1 METVATYYFPFSESD
16 IFNALDTINAA
27 AEDPVT
33 SYNSLSIAY
42 DGTIILYDHWED
54 NGTEGYEAFRN
65 DPTQVATQVWGDG
78 NLVNGVAPG
87 YPDDLLDAGDVIIL
101 QNTFETSDAGSQ
113 FYFDGRDK
121 ISTSKYVAITRAA
134 WADNTATLLAGAWEM
149 YPTSLWGYEF
159 TLPIGEDLADS
170 VDFQAFE
177 FVGASVMSALDNN
190 EIRLNGTLVATIN
203 EGETFTWNGGLNLG
217 DEIVT
222 SRVAQVQ
229 LITGDINSNYES
241 RWYTLP
247 PEVQFSNSYVAP
259 VSTRAE
265 SATLVW
271 LFNPNSTAIDVEVES
286 SSSATQTLNIPAN
299 AVISYELTNGD
310 AARFGSTNGETF
322 FALASVDSGDADY
335 TDTNGNTV
343 NENITND
350 WGFSLVPDVYLTP
363 LVVVGLAPGDDP
375 TFVGAVENSAPI
387 WATAVFPRDSVSYE
401 ANRDAD
407 PNNDVQITVCVD
419 YNGNGNVDGLSTGGT
434 DPLTGLG
441 YDYQVT
447 IDELDQMIIYV
458 DLDEDGIPD
467 PGADQT
473 GTRIWICDG
482 GTGLLAVAYGQDPDT
497 ASVGSPAVDLGT
509 TVPGIPV
516 MALAKDALFENDYN
530 GNGSAD
536 IGDQLKYTI
545 VVENSGTGSFPAD
558 VVNLLDNLSTHLAY
572 VPGTATL
579 TDSSGTT
586 SVPDNGAGTLFP
598 IDEDNGGFVYEKV
611 LPPGEGFSLVF
622 VAEVVSLPAD
632 GTGAIINS
640 VVGQGGTQVIP
651 VTANAPV
658 AFPQGAIGGTVYV
671 DTTGDGNGD
680 TPLDGVEVTL
690 LYSDGS
696 FVDFDP
702 TTPLIEPYT
711 ITTINGGQYY
721 FPNLPAGDYLVSQS
735 QPSGYVTVTD
745 GDTTSPEDDAANSST
760 TDNLIPVTILENEID
775 DGNDFVEEIPAP
787 TEGSLSGTVYVDQD
801 NDGIGDIGLSGVV
814 VTLKDSAGNDID
826 SDLSTGGVQP
836 TTTTTATNGSYSFAG
851 LPAGDYQVVE
861 SQPSGY
867 VSVSDVD
874 GANNDTIGDE
884 TAITVVAGSDAGGN
898 DFIEEQ
904 LGSLSGIVFE
914 DLDGNGT
921 GDVAIGGVVL
931 TLKDS
936 AGNDIDSDPVA
947 SGVQPTVTTTASN
960 GSYSFSNL
968 RPGDYQVVET
978 QPTGYISVSDADGGN
993 LDLIGDQSLIP
1004 VVGGANSSGNNF
1016 VEEALPATISGTVL
1030 ADIDN
1035 DNLGEVGI
1043 QGVTLTLKDEF
1054 GNDIDSDP
1062 AAVGVQPTTTTTD
1075 SNGEYSFT
1083 GLVAGNYQVVESQPS
1098 GYDSVS
1104 DVDGV
1109 NNNVIGDENAIV
1121 LTAGSTSSGNDF
1133 VEEQTANI
1141 RGTVRADTNGNGTL
1155 QNNDTIDLPIA
1166 GVTVRLFTDPNGDG
1180 DPSDGVEV
1188 TSLSTN
1194 ANGDYNFAGISPGT
1208 YVVVEDQPEGYFSL
1222 LDQDFSNVSDD
1233 AADLGVDNSIPV
1245 SVTAGENDNR
1255 NDFLEVLPGSISG
1268 TVLAD
1273 TDNDDLGDTA
1283 IEGVVLTLKDASGN
1297 DIDSDP
1303 VASGVQPTVTATD
1316 EFGAYSFTGLFPADY
1331 RVVETQPSGYD
1342 SVSDVDGA
1350 NNDIIG
1356 DETAISVTGGSD
1368 SSGNDFVEEAPGS
1381 LSGTVLADTDNNNTG
1396 DTAIEGVVLTLK
1408 DAAGNDIDSD
1418 PVAAGVQPTTTVTDE
1433 FGAYSFTNLTPGD
1446 YQVVETQPSGYDSV
1460 SDVDGA
1466 NNNIVGDE
1474 TPITVSAGSNSSG
1487 NDFVEEQPG
1496 SLSGTV
1502 LADTDNDDAGDTAI
1516 EGVVLTLKDA
1526 AGNDI
1531 DSDPVAAGVQPTTT
1545 VTDEFGAYS
1554 FTNLTPGDYQVVET
1568 QPSGYDSVSDVDG
1581 ANNDI
1586 VGDETPI
1593 TVSAGSNSSGN
1604 DFVEEQPGSLSGTVL
1619 ADTDN
1624 DDAGDTAIE
1633 GVVLTLKDAAG
1644 NDIDSDPV
1652 AAGVQPT
1659 TTVTDEFGAYSFT
1672 NLTPGDYQ
1680 VVETQPSGYDSVSDV
1695 DGANNDIVGDETA
1708 ITVSAGSDSSG
1719 NDFVEEQPGS
1729 LSGTVLADTDNNNT
1743 GDTAI
1748 EGVVLTLK
1756 DAAGN
1761 DIDSDPVAAGV
1772 QPTTTVTDEFGAYSF
1787 TNLTPGDYQVV
1798 ETQPSG
1804 YDSVSDVDGANNDIV
1819 GDETAITVIAGS
1831 DSADNDFVEEQQGVI
1846 SGFVYEDNTGDG
1858 FGNVAIESVELAL
1871 FTDPNGDGDPSDGV
1885 QVGTATTLADGSYT
1899 FTGVSVGNY
1908 VVVETQPSGLLS
1920 VRDYDGS
1927 TPGDDVANIEIGD
1940 EWIPVSVTAGETD
1953 TLNNFIEAQP
1963 AVISGTV
1970 LADTDNDGFGDEPIE
1985 GVVITLTSDT
1995 GDPIDADG
2003 DAGNGVQLV
2012 TATTASD
2019 GSYSFPNV
2027 LFGDYGVQETQPT
2040 GFDSVSDG
2048 DTTTPGDDAANTDT
2062 LDDFIPVSVLPG
2074 ETDDGNDFVEEAPG
2088 SISGTVLADTDNDD
2102 AGDTA
2107 IEGVVLTLKDAAGND
2122 IDSDPVASGV
2132 QPTTTTTD
2140 ETGAYSFNGLTPGDY
2155 QVVETQP
2162 SGFDSVSDVDGA
2174 NNDVVGDE
2182 TPISV
2187 TAGNENSGN
2196 DFVEEEQGSISGT
2209 VLADT
2214 DDDDLGDTAIEGV
2227 VLTLKD
2233 AAGNDIDSDPVA
2245 AGVQPTTTTTDEN
2258 GSYTFAG
2265 LPVGDYQVV
2274 ETQPSGFDSVSDV
2287 DGANNDVVGDETP
2300 ISVTAGNE
2308 NSGNDFVEEEQGSI
2322 SGTVLADTDDDDLGD
2337 TAIEGVVL
2345 TLKDATGNDIDS
2357 DPVAAGVQPTTT
2369 TTDENGSYTFA
2380 GLPVGDY
2387 QVVET
2392 QPSGFDSVSDVD
2404 GANNDVVGDETPIS
2418 VTAGNENSG
2427 NDFVEEEQGSISGT
2441 VLADTDDDDL
2451 GDTAIEGV
2459 VLTLKDAAG
2468 NDIDSDPVA
2477 AGVQPTTT
2485 TTDEN
2490 GSYTFA
2496 GLPVGDYQVVETQ
2509 PSGFDSVS
2517 DVDGANNDVVGDETP
2532 ISVTAGNENS
2542 GNDFVE
2548 EEQGS
2553 ISGTVLA
2560 DADDD
2565 DLGDTAIEGVVLT
2578 LKDAAGN
2585 DIDSDPVAAGVQPTT
2600 TTTDENGSYTFA
2612 GLPVGDYQ
2620 VVETQP
2626 SGFDS
2631 VSDVDGANN
2640 DVVGDETPIS
2650 VTAGNE
2656 NSGNNFVEEEQGSIS
2671 GTVLA
2676 DTDDDDLGDTA
2687 IEGVVLTLKDATGND
2702 IDSDPVAAGVQP
2714 TTTTTDEN
2722 GSYTFAGLP
2731 VGDYQ
2736 VVETQPS
2743 GFDSVSDVDG
2753 VNNDVVGDE
2762 TPISVTA
2769 GNENSGNDFVEEAFG
2784 SVSGTVLADTDN
2796 NGTGDTGLS
2805 GVVLT
2810 LKDSAGND
2818 IDSDPLTEGVQPT
2831 TTTTDGNGDYTFNN
2845 VPVGSY
2851 QVVETQPTGYSSV
2864 SDVDGAN
2871 NDVVGDETPILVT
2884 PGNEADNNDFVEL
2897 QDSSKADTYAG
2908 FVADNAGDLGSETGL
2923 GENPDGDIYPNALEY
2938 AFCLEPGS
2946 GLPGGGEFCL
2956 EKASDGSVTAQFWRP
2971 RGGLSDV
2978 TYTLEGADTL
2988 GTPTTWTTLASVSS
3002 LVETSGSGIPFDAER
3017 VTYENIQAAT
3027 ELSSPAN
3034 GVIRLK
3040 VEVDADESGAIEA
3053 GEVFYTRIFGWQC
3066 NLFNDYECGS
3076 FSSPF
3081 MEKPS
3086 LSGTFGSGT
3095 LTLAEDS
3102 GTGDVTL
3109 DVSDSV
3115 GSLDLSS
3122 VVGSNGAY
3130 YLQITSGVFEGHR
3143 FDILEGGVGSI
3154 TLLNDDDIF
3163 DDSIA
3168 SLNTLDG
3175 LPTDS
3180 GLNNASFEV
3189 IRYRTIDEMFD
3200 KETAFAGE
3208 EDSNPADATR
3218 LLFYDVRKA
3227 EPGFD
3232 TLMLVGDAPNTKW
3245 IRVTDPFAQLNQGG
3259 RRLDPAMGCWIHPK
3273 SSGNALA
3280 PDAVPPVE
3288 QFTYGI
3294 VADYDQACP
3303 MNEGF
3308 NLTGA
3313 MWPLDQS
3320 PAGPNGRD
3328 LTLAAGFDGGTAPN
3342 KSTEILFWKGDR
3354 VVDEESVS
3362 EYQTGYIG
3370 YMLADAGP
3378 YNYWLDLNDRQLSN
3392 RDADLVLE
3400 SNRALMVKILAGDE
3414 KKSHI
3419 YPLPQY

>member
-1 METVATYYFPFSESD
+1 MLLAFLACGSEVLAQQQIFFANFEDTAGNNAFGSGNSQWTVNPNVTDTATGGAWERGIPTPTAVQSDTDPTQTYALVTGAYHDPASGGFTSFAFNQNNDVDGGVTSVRSPEIALPANLFSATLTLDYIFAYYQSTSDFFRITLEGASDVVLYEETAPAGGNELAPPYSSLTFDLTPYLGQTVTFLIETADGGTETLVEAGIDNFEVEIVPNSISGEVRFDIDGDGDLANTEAEDRGLAGVTVELFADGGGGVPTGGALVSTVTDADGVYRLLPPANGSYVVVATDLPDSTSTADSGGANDNRIAITFTGLEESGNIFLDTSDAPGLLETVATYYFPFSEAD

-65 DPTQVATQVWGDG
+65 APTQVATQVWGDG

-271 LFNPNSTAIDVEVES
+271 LFNPNSTAIDVDVES
-286 SSSATQTLNIPAN
+286 SSSATQALNIPAN

-375 TFVGAVENSAPI
+375 TYVGAVENSAPI

-702 TTPLIEPYT
+702 TTPAVEPYT
-711 ITTINGGQYY
+711 LTTINGGQYY

-735 QPSGYVTVTD
+735 QPSEYVTVTD
-745 GDTTSPEDDAANSST
+745 GDTTSPEDDAENSST

-775 DGNDFVEEIPAP
+775 DGNDFVEEVPAP

-801 NDGIGDIGLSGVV
+801 NDGIGDVGLSGVV
-814 VTLKDSAGNDID
+814 ITLKNSAGNDID

-884 TAITVVAGSDAGGN
+884 TAISVVAGSDAGGN

-1303 VASGVQPTVTATD
+1303 VAAGVQPTVTATD

-1356 DETAISVTGGSD
+1356 DETAISVSGGSD

-1381 LSGTVLADTDNNNTG
+1381 ISGTVLADTDNNNT
-1396 DTAIEGVVLTLK
+1396 
-1408 DAAGNDIDSD
+1408 
-1418 PVAAGVQPTTTVTDE
+1418 
-1433 FGAYSFTNLTPGD
+1433 
-1446 YQVVETQPSGYDSV
+1446 
-1460 SDVDGA
+1460 
-1466 NNNIVGDE
+1466 
-1474 TPITVSAGSNSSG
+1474 
-1487 NDFVEEQPG
+1487 
-1496 SLSGTV
+1496 
-1502 LADTDNDDAGDTAI
+1502 GDTAI

-1624 DDAGDTAIE
+1624 DDAGDTA
-1633 GVVLTLKDAAG
+1633 
-1644 NDIDSDPV
+1644 
-1652 AAGVQPT
+1652 
-1659 TTVTDEFGAYSFT
+1659 
-1672 NLTPGDYQ
+1672 
-1680 VVETQPSGYDSVSDV
+1680 
-1695 DGANNDIVGDETA
+1695 
-1708 ITVSAGSDSSG
+1708 
-1719 NDFVEEQPGS
+1719 
-1729 LSGTVLADTDNNNT
+1729 
-1743 GDTAI
+1743 
-1748 EGVVLTLK
+1748 
-1756 DAAGN
+1756 
-1761 DIDSDPVAAGV
+1761 
-1772 QPTTTVTDEFGAYSF
+1772 
-1787 TNLTPGDYQVV
+1787 
-1798 ETQPSG
+1798 
-1804 YDSVSDVDGANNDIV
+1804 
-1819 GDETAITVIAGS
+1819 
-1831 DSADNDFVEEQQGVI
+1831 
-1846 SGFVYEDNTGDG
+1846 
-1858 FGNVAIESVELAL
+1858 
-1871 FTDPNGDGDPSDGV
+1871 
-1885 QVGTATTLADGSYT
+1885 
-1899 FTGVSVGNY
+1899 
-1908 VVVETQPSGLLS
+1908 
-1920 VRDYDGS
+1920 
-1927 TPGDDVANIEIGD
+1927 
-1940 EWIPVSVTAGETD
+1940 
-1953 TLNNFIEAQP
+1953 
-1963 AVISGTV
+1963 
-1970 LADTDNDGFGDEPIE
+1970 
-1985 GVVITLTSDT
+1985 
-1995 GDPIDADG
+1995 
-2003 DAGNGVQLV
+2003 
-2012 TATTASD
+2012 
-2019 GSYSFPNV
+2019 
-2027 LFGDYGVQETQPT
+2027 
-2040 GFDSVSDG
+2040 
-2048 DTTTPGDDAANTDT
+2048 
-2062 LDDFIPVSVLPG
+2062 
-2074 ETDDGNDFVEEAPG
+2074 
-2088 SISGTVLADTDNDD
+2088 
-2102 AGDTA
+2102 
-2107 IEGVVLTLKDAAGND
+2107 
-2122 IDSDPVASGV
+2122 
-2132 QPTTTTTD
+2132 
-2140 ETGAYSFNGLTPGDY
+2140 
-2155 QVVETQP
+2155 
-2162 SGFDSVSDVDGA
+2162 
-2174 NNDVVGDE
+2174 
-2182 TPISV
+2182 
-2187 TAGNENSGN
+2187 
-2196 DFVEEEQGSISGT
+2196 
-2209 VLADT
+2209 
-2214 DDDDLGDTAIEGV
+2214 
-2227 VLTLKD
+2227 
-2233 AAGNDIDSDPVA
+2233 
-2245 AGVQPTTTTTDEN
+2245 
-2258 GSYTFAG
+2258 
-2265 LPVGDYQVV
+2265 
-2274 ETQPSGFDSVSDV
+2274 
-2287 DGANNDVVGDETP
+2287 
-2300 ISVTAGNE
+2300 
-2308 NSGNDFVEEEQGSI
+2308 
-2322 SGTVLADTDDDDLGD
+2322 
-2337 TAIEGVVL
+2337 
-2345 TLKDATGNDIDS
+2345 
-2357 DPVAAGVQPTTT
+2357 
-2369 TTDENGSYTFA
+2369 
-2380 GLPVGDY
+2380 
-2387 QVVET
+2387 
-2392 QPSGFDSVSDVD
+2392 
-2404 GANNDVVGDETPIS
+2404 
-2418 VTAGNENSG
+2418 
-2427 NDFVEEEQGSISGT
+2427 
-2441 VLADTDDDDL
+2441 
-2451 GDTAIEGV
+2451 
-2459 VLTLKDAAG
+2459 
-2468 NDIDSDPVA
+2468 
-2477 AGVQPTTT
+2477 
-2485 TTDEN
+2485 
-2490 GSYTFA
+2490 
-2496 GLPVGDYQVVETQ
+2496 
-2509 PSGFDSVS
+2509 
-2517 DVDGANNDVVGDETP
+2517 
-2532 ISVTAGNENS
+2532 
-2542 GNDFVE
+2542 
-2548 EEQGS
+2548 
-2553 ISGTVLA
+2553 
-2560 DADDD
+2560 
-2565 DLGDTAIEGVVLT
+2565 
-2578 LKDAAGN
+2578 
-2585 DIDSDPVAAGVQPTT
+2585 
-2600 TTTDENGSYTFA
+2600 
-2612 GLPVGDYQ
+2612 
-2620 VVETQP
+2620 
-2626 SGFDS
+2626 
-2631 VSDVDGANN
+2631 
-2640 DVVGDETPIS
+2640 
-2650 VTAGNE
+2650 
-2656 NSGNNFVEEEQGSIS
+2656 
-2671 GTVLA
+2671 
-2676 DTDDDDLGDTA
+2676 
-2687 IEGVVLTLKDATGND
+2687 
-2702 IDSDPVAAGVQP
+2702 
-2714 TTTTTDEN
+2714 
-2722 GSYTFAGLP
+2722 
-2731 VGDYQ
+2731 
-2736 VVETQPS
+2736 
-2743 GFDSVSDVDG
+2743 
-2753 VNNDVVGDE
+2753 
-2762 TPISVTA
+2762 
-2769 GNENSGNDFVEEAFG
+2769 
-2784 SVSGTVLADTDN
+2784 
-2796 NGTGDTGLS
+2796 
-2805 GVVLT
+2805 
-2810 LKDSAGND
+2810 
-2818 IDSDPLTEGVQPT
+2818 
-2831 TTTTDGNGDYTFNN
+2831 
-2845 VPVGSY
+2845 
-2851 QVVETQPTGYSSV
+2851 
-2864 SDVDGAN
+2864 
-2871 NDVVGDETPILVT
+2871 
-2884 PGNEADNNDFVEL
+2884 
-2897 QDSSKADTYAG
+2897 
-2908 FVADNAGDLGSETGL
+2908 
-2923 GENPDGDIYPNALEY
+2923 
-2938 AFCLEPGS
+2938 
-2946 GLPGGGEFCL
+2946 
-2956 EKASDGSVTAQFWRP
+2956 
-2971 RGGLSDV
+2971 
-2978 TYTLEGADTL
+2978 
-2988 GTPTTWTTLASVSS
+2988 
-3002 LVETSGSGIPFDAER
+3002 
-3017 VTYENIQAAT
+3017 
-3027 ELSSPAN
+3027 
-3034 GVIRLK
+3034 
-3040 VEVDADESGAIEA
+3040 
-3053 GEVFYTRIFGWQC
+3053 
-3066 NLFNDYECGS
+3066 
-3076 FSSPF
+3076 
-3081 MEKPS
+3081 
-3086 LSGTFGSGT
+3086 
-3095 LTLAEDS
+3095 
-3102 GTGDVTL
+3102 
-3109 DVSDSV
+3109 
-3115 GSLDLSS
+3115 
-3122 VVGSNGAY
+3122 
-3130 YLQITSGVFEGHR
+3130 
-3143 FDILEGGVGSI
+3143 
-3154 TLLNDDDIF
+3154 
-3163 DDSIA
+3163 
-3168 SLNTLDG
+3168 
-3175 LPTDS
+3175 
-3180 GLNNASFEV
+3180 
-3189 IRYRTIDEMFD
+3189 
-3200 KETAFAGE
+3200 
-3208 EDSNPADATR
+3208 
-3218 LLFYDVRKA
+3218 
-3227 EPGFD
+3227 
-3232 TLMLVGDAPNTKW
+3232 
-3245 IRVTDPFAQLNQGG
+3245 
-3259 RRLDPAMGCWIHPK
+3259 
-3273 SSGNALA
+3273 
-3280 PDAVPPVE
+3280 
-3288 QFTYGI
+3288 
-3294 VADYDQACP
+3294 
-3303 MNEGF
+3303 
-3308 NLTGA
+3308 
-3313 MWPLDQS
+3313 
-3320 PAGPNGRD
+3320 
-3328 LTLAAGFDGGTAPN
+3328 
-3342 KSTEILFWKGDR
+3342 
-3354 VVDEESVS
+3354 
-3362 EYQTGYIG
+3362 
-3370 YMLADAGP
+3370 
-3378 YNYWLDLNDRQLSN
+3378 
-3392 RDADLVLE
+3392 
-3400 SNRALMVKILAGDE
+3400 
-3414 KKSHI
+3414 
-3419 YPLPQY
+3419 